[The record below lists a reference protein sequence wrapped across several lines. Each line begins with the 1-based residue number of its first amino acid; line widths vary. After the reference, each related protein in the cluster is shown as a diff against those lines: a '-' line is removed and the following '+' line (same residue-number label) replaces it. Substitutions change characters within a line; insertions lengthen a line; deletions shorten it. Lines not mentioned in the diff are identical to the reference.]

1 MECSPCQHR
10 VRHCN
15 FFLRLG
21 SDGHFFLRLG
31 SVGGVVFG
39 GVFPTEPTGA
49 ISVGSG
55 YRDQDTQPGTE
66 THH

>member
-1 MECSPCQHR
+1 MVWYSLECFDVIS
-10 VRHCN
+10 
-15 FFLRLG
+15 FW
-21 SDGHFFLRLG
+21 RLG

-66 THH
+66 THP

>member
-1 MECSPCQHR
+1 MMLIEFFFR
-10 VRHCN
+10 VD

-21 SDGHFFLRLG
+21 QL
-31 SVGGVVFG
+31 VGWLVFG
-39 GVFPTEPTGA
+39 GVFATEPTGA

-66 THH
+66 THL